1 MVIIGDGDDKERL
14 IAITKKLNL
23 TTSVTFTGFV
33 SENEKVNWLN
43 KINIAINTSAKEG
56 WGLTVT
62 EANACGTT
70 TVSSN
75 VEGLRDAVID
85 NETGLLYEYG
95 NINELAQKITLLLKD
110 DLLREKLENN
120 ALIHSKNFD
129 WNVAATK
136 TINVINKIIDERKI

>member
-95 NINELAQKITLLLKD
+95 NINELAQKLLC
-110 DLLREKLENN
+110 
-120 ALIHSKNFD
+120 F
-129 WNVAATK
+129 
-136 TINVINKIIDERKI
+136 